1 MLIGDEH
8 NDGNGGHEDDNDGN
22 GGHVDDND
30 DNGGHEDDNDDNVGH
45 MDMDDEGQSD
55 GEANEFEAM
64 LKDLAR
70 APDEAEGEGG
80 QDKAFEILLEESKH
94 PLYPGNKHVGRF
106 ALVVKLLHHKSYYRI
121 NNTAFD
127 AWLKIFAEALPDGNT
142 LPTSYREGIG
152 RAHV

>member
-1 MLIGDEH
+1 MMAMVVMRMIMMA
-8 NDGNGGHEDDNDGN
+8 
-22 GGHVDDND
+22 

-80 QDKAFEILLEESKH
+80 QDSI
-94 PLYPGNKHVGRF
+94 
-106 ALVVKLLHHKSYYRI
+106 
-121 NNTAFD
+121 
-127 AWLKIFAEALPDGNT
+127 
-142 LPTSYREGIG
+142 
-152 RAHV
+152 